1 MLLKRL
7 LVLKF
12 SGLHRYWVKAFLCL
26 SIFDSRAGQK
36 ILLTAIVL
44 TLAAVSMSTSA
55 AVVLQYHHVSESTP
69 ASTSVTPDLF
79 KQHMDYLAEHD
90 FKIVPLPELVK
101 QLKSGKALPD
111 RAVAITFDDAYESV
125 YNEAYPLLKKRGW
138 PFTVFINTDPH
149 DQNKKSFATWA
160 QIKEMAK
167 QGVTIANHTTK
178 HGHLLR
184 LRDNES
190 RAQWRKRIT
199 QEILDAEQRITEKTG
214 QKHRLLAYPYGE
226 YDNHVKDVLKA
237 LDFVAFGQQSGPLFA
252 LNDLLALPR
261 FPFGGGYGDLQDFST
276 KVNTRPFAIASVELY
291 EDAALKKPLKDL
303 VLAYGKKPVLVITLE
318 DQKLL
323 PRVNCFASGQ
333 GAIKTEVRDGKL
345 IVQANKPLHAGR
357 ARYNCTAPTGE
368 KGRFF
373 WFSQQWLTKG
383 KDGRWAHED

>member
-1 MLLKRL
+1 MF
-7 LVLKF
+7 KF
-12 SGLHRYWVKAFLCL
+12 SGLHSYWVKVFLCL

-44 TLAAVSMSTSA
+44 ALAAVSMSTRA

-69 ASTSVTPDLF
+69 ASTSVTPALF
-79 KQHMDYLAEHD
+79 KQHMDYLAEHE

-101 QLKSGKALPD
+101 QLKAGKALPD
-111 RAVAITFDDAYESV
+111 KTVAITFDDAYESV
-125 YNEAYPLLKKRGW
+125 YSEAYPLLKKRGW

-160 QIKEMAK
+160 QIQEMAK

-226 YDNHVKDVLKA
+226 YDNHVKDALKE

-252 LNDLLALPR
+252 LDDLLALPR
-261 FPFGGGYGDLQDFST
+261 FPFGGSYGDLQDFAT

-291 EDAALKKPLKDL
+291 EDAALKKPLDDL
-303 VLAYGKKPVLVITLE
+303 VLSHGKKPVLALALE

-323 PRVNCFASGQ
+323 SRVNCFASGQ
-333 GAIKTEVRDGKL
+333 GAIKTEVRDGK
-345 IVQANKPLHAGR
+345 
-357 ARYNCTAPTGE
+357 
-368 KGRFF
+368 
-373 WFSQQWLTKG
+373 
-383 KDGRWAHED
+383 

>member
-1 MLLKRL
+1 M
-7 LVLKF
+7 LKF

-79 KQHMDYLAEHD
+79 QQHMDYLAEHD